1 MPDRSAPATEQVL
14 LARLA
19 SLEIPVTTHRHA
31 AVHTVEENRA
41 LRGNLPGGH
50 CKSLFFKDK
59 KSALWLVVT
68 LEDRVLDLK
77 ALPKF
82 IGSARLSFG
91 KPELLLEA
99 LGVAPGAVTPFAVL
113 NDPQAR
119 IAVVLDR
126 LMLDHDPLN
135 YHPLH
140 NEATTA
146 ISPAGLLAFL
156 HACGHEPAILDLGA

>member
-1 MPDRSAPATEQVL
+1 MTDRRATEQDL

-19 SLEIPVTTHRHA
+19 DLEIPVTTHRHA
-31 AVHTVEENRA
+31 AVHTVGENRT

-50 CKSLFFKDK
+50 CKSLFLKDK
-59 KSALWLVVT
+59 KGELWLVVT

-77 ALPKF
+77 ALPKV

-91 KPELLLEA
+91 KPALLLEA
-99 LGVAPGAVTPFAVL
+99 LGVAPGAVTPFAAL
-113 NDPQAR
+113 NDPAAR
-119 IAVVLDR
+119 VAVVLDR
-126 LMLDHDPLN
+126 PMLDHDPLN

-156 HACGHEPAILDLGA
+156 RACGHEPTILDLGA